1 MPRVT
6 KAAAEKRYRDLPL
19 PDTTQEAWR
28 FTDLA
33 GFDPDAFG
41 RNGHAPGTVPGT
53 MIDIDVAGIA
63 QVTEDGIEIERA
75 PDGVTFEPLAE
86 HERLGTLVGAE
97 DGKAAQNS
105 AV

>member
-86 HERLGTLVGAE
+86 HEALDTNDGA
-97 DGKAAQNS
+97 GVAKAAQNS